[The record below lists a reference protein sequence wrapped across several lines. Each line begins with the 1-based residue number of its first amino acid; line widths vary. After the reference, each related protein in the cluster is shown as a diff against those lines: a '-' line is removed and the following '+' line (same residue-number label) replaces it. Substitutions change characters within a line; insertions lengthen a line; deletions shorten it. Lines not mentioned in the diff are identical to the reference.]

1 MASAVLTVTRSP
13 LDAINHELAR
23 DPKLASANTQRGYRH
38 DLAQFEAWRASRPM
52 TKLLVE
58 EYAAALQHAGK
69 SPNSI
74 NRALAAVRWWARRL
88 SDLAFEDRDLGR
100 EAREEISVQASR
112 VIAVKDVKGTRVEKG
127 RHIETGE
134 LSALMQTC
142 AADGTAAGVR
152 DAAIIALAYSTG
164 LRRSE
169 LAGLNLADVRWTAS
183 DEADVIVH
191 GKGDKTRKAFIYN
204 GSAAALRDWLAVR
217 GDEPG
222 ALFYP
227 VNKAGKIIT
236 EKHSAGVKAG
246 GTVEVEPIV
255 SDEAL
260 AQMLAK
266 RAEQAGVEN
275 LTWHDFRRTFAG
287 SLLDNG
293 TDLVTVQ
300 KLMGHSSPTT
310 TSNYDRRPEDA
321 KRRAVRGLHVPYRGR
336 KAAAK

>member
-1 MASAVLTVTRSP
+1 
-13 LDAINHELAR
+13 
-23 DPKLASANTQRGYRH
+23 
-38 DLAQFEAWRASRPM
+38 M

-58 EYAAALQHAGK
+58 EYAAAMQRAGK

-88 SDLAFEDRDLGR
+88 SDLAFEDRSLDR
-100 EAREEISVQASR
+100 DDREEISVQASR
-112 VIAVKDVKGTRVEKG
+112 VMAVKGVKGTRAEKG

-134 LSALMQTC
+134 LSALMQAC
-142 AADGTAAGVR
+142 VADSTPAGVR

-169 LAGLNLADVRWTAS
+169 LAGLTLADVRWTAKG
-183 DEADVIVH
+183 EADVMVVP
-191 GKGDKTRKAFIYN
+191 GKGDKTRKAFVYN
-204 GSAAALRDWLAVR
+204 GSAAVLRDWLAER

-227 VNKAGKIIT
+227 VNKSGKIIRET
-236 EKHSAGVKAG
+236 RSVGIKRG
-246 GTVEVEPIV
+246 GTIEVEPIV

-266 RAEQAGVEN
+266 RADQAGVDN

-321 KRRAVRGLHVPYRGR
+321 KRRAVRGLHVPYRAR
-336 KAAAK
+336 KTAAK